1 MTEANVKKLEDGVFI
16 VTKTVEIE
24 IKCSNAD
31 EIAEAFQNVDEI
43 VRLIPN
49 GTEQE

>member
-1 MTEANVKKLEDGVFI
+1 MTEANVKKTETAYI
-16 VTKTVEIE
+16 VTKTVNIE
-24 IKCSNAD
+24 IVCNNAD
-31 EIAEAFQNVDEI
+31 EIVEAFSNIDEI